1 MRDGSLIQ
9 ALARTDVVDNMSGW
23 FDIRQAIRAYQ
34 RANGE
39 MLVLAEED
47 ARAKNLLY
55 QFTP

>member
-23 FDIRQAIRAYQ
+23 FDIRQAIQAYQ

-55 QFTP
+55 RFTP